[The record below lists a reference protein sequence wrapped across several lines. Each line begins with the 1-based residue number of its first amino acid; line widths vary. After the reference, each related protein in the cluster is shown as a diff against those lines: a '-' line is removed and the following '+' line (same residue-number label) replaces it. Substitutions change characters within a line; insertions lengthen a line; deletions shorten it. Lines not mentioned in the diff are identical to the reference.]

1 MNEVLETLL
10 GIIRDLDPLL
20 RTLVAGFGMFL
31 ETSVLIGLVVPGDS
45 IALLASV
52 GVGSTTEYL
61 WLVAALV
68 IGALGG
74 ESFGFFIGKT
84 FGPRLRRSKLG
95 TKLGERNWALAER
108 YLGRRGGPAVFLS
121 RFLPVLHSLVP
132 ITAAMSG
139 MRYRKFLLWTIP
151 ACLIWAFTVVS
162 IGYTAALSFTELSS
176 KVSWAGYVIVAAGVL
191 ILALVWVGKKL
202 VLRLERR
209 HMRESA
215 PETDDPAILSTNDAQ
230 DASTGPTRVSA
241 GL

>member
-1 MNEVLETLL
+1 MNEFLETLL

-31 ETSVLIGLVVPGDS
+31 ETSVLIGLIVPGDS
-45 IALLASV
+45 IALLSSV
-52 GVGSTTEYL
+52 GVSSMPEYF

-68 IGALGG
+68 LGALGG

-84 FGPRLRRSKLG
+84 FGPRLRHSRLG
-95 TKLGERNWALAER
+95 TKLGERNWSLAER

-139 MRYRKFLLWTIP
+139 MRYRKFLAWTIP
-151 ACLIWAFTVVS
+151 ACLIWAFTVVT
-162 IGYTAALSFTELSS
+162 IGYSAALSFEELSR
-176 KVSWAGYVIVAAGVL
+176 KVSWAGYVVVAAGIVV
-191 ILALVWVGKKL
+191 LALVWLGKKL

-209 HMRESA
+209 HMS
-215 PETDDPAILSTNDAQ
+215 ETEQEFGRNAELAAEAAAGDRGPLG
-230 DASTGPTRVSA
+230 AS
-241 GL
+241 